1 MNLKPPEETINF
13 IVFTDNNDLFNWV
26 DANLKLSP
34 LLLNKVVHCHIRKV
48 NEELLSSSYKQVLI
62 VDEVLYP
69 KLLTKLKNTFVYSQS
84 KLSILVLTNSQ
95 NTRTYKNLDLATVD
109 FVPWE
114 SVTVFLFSHL
124 INSLIRDSEQNQSL
138 HNLAH
143 FDPLTKVANRRLFE
157 DRGNQIIKRAK
168 RYKEPLSLLY
178 FDLDDFKKVNDTLG
192 HEIGDLLLIK
202 FVELVQ
208 KNCRE
213 TDTLARWGGDE
224 FVLLLPKTSHEFLQ
238 KVVEKNVE
246 LLSKEYLLKGHQI
259 LIKSSIGA
267 VSADEENYA
276 NLSLSS
282 FIKSADIAVYEAKK
296 IKGTSVHY
304 SIHSDS
310 EGSHEIK
317 SHNSPIQLANEF
329 WPLLV

>member
-1 MNLKPPEETINF
+1 MVFELKFKSSEDTINF

-62 VDEVLYP
+62 VDEALYP

-95 NTRTYKNLDLATVD
+95 NTRTYKNLELATVD

-213 TDTLARWGGDE
+213 TDTLARLGGDE
-224 FVLLLPKTSHEFLQ
+224 FALLLPKTSHEYLQ
-238 KVVEKNVE
+238 KIVNKIISS
-246 LLSKEYLLKGHQI
+246 LASTYLLKSHEV

-267 VSADEENYA
+267 ISVDESNYA
-276 NLSLSS
+276 TITLSRLV
-282 FIKSADIAVYEAKK
+282 KSADIAVYQAKK
-296 IKGTSVHY
+296 IAGTSVHY
-304 SIHSDS
+304 AIYSD
-310 EGSHEIK
+310 
-317 SHNSPIQLANEF
+317 
-329 WPLLV
+329 

>member
-1 MNLKPPEETINF
+1 MNLQSPEKAISF

-34 LLLNKVVHCHIRKV
+34 LLLNRVVHCYIRKV
-48 NEELLSSSYKQVLI
+48 NEALLSSPYKQILI
-62 VDEVLYP
+62 VDDVLYP

-124 INSLIRDSEQNQSL
+124 INSLIRDSEQNQRL

-202 FVELVQ
+202 FVELVL

-213 TDTLARWGGDE
+213 TDTLARLGGDE
-224 FVLLLPKTSHEFLQ
+224 FVLLLPKTSHEYLQ
-238 KVVEKNVE
+238 IIVEKTIN
-246 LLSKEYLLKGHQI
+246 LLAKKYLLKGHKI

-267 VSADEENYA
+267 VSVNEENYT
-276 NLSLSS
+276 NLALSS
-282 FIKSADIAVYEAKK
+282 LIKSADIAVYQAKK

-304 SIHSDS
+304 SINS
-310 EGSHEIK
+310 E
-317 SHNSPIQLANEF
+317 Q
-329 WPLLV
+329 